1 MHLTMKSRCE
11 RCRCRLRAHEEAYI
25 CSFECTFC
33 PTCASELHHVCPN
46 CRGELIRRPRRPAF
60 VPPEKISEAFGTP
73 HSDLQ
78 PNHRMNHKQ
87 GTSQGSNGHTPHHA
101 FVLRGRPASK
111 PGTDRLVVKT
121 GGRVVFL
128 DINEIDWIEAAAN
141 YIRVHSG
148 KESYLVRES
157 IGGICERLVPGLF
170 VRIHRSIIANI
181 CKIKELQPCNTG
193 EYIVVL
199 KDGKELPCSRSYR
212 GELQQ
217 LIQPR

>member
-11 RCRCRLRAHEEAYI
+11 RCRCRLQAHGEAYI

-33 PTCASELHHVCPN
+33 PKCAAELHHVCPN
-46 CRGELIRRPRRPAF
+46 CRGELIRRPRRPAL
-60 VPPEKISEAFGTP
+60 VPPEKFDEALGTA
-73 HSDLQ
+73 SAELLQ
-78 PNHRMNHKQ
+78 NHRVNHK
-87 GTSQGSNGHTPHHA
+87 TAALASSNGHTPHHA
-101 FVLRGRPASK
+101 FVLRGRLMSK
-111 PGTDRLVVKT
+111 PEADRLVVKT

-128 DINEIDWIEAAAN
+128 DVDEIDWIEAAAN

-199 KDGKELPCSRSYR
+199 KDGKELPSSRGYR

-217 LIQPR
+217 LIQPE